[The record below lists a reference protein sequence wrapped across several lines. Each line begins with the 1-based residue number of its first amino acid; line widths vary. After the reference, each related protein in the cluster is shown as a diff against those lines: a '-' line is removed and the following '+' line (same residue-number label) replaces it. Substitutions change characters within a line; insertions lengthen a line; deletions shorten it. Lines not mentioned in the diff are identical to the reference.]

1 MDEKKYEWTC
11 SCSLDV
17 KLVDRE
23 QSYLWLKF
31 GDIKGGTESTVV
43 AAQDQALSTNCF
55 KKNVLKEEIEI
66 NIHYQKNTKKLLTT

>member
-1 MDEKKYEWTC
+1 
-11 SCSLDV
+11 
-17 KLVDRE
+17 VDRE
-23 QSYLWLKF
+23 QSYLLLKF

-66 NIHYQKNTKKLLTT
+66 NIHYLKNTKKLLTT